1 MSSNTTTEVKDMLK
15 DSMKFWVISDGKTV
29 GEADCYEVAKNLLE
43 ETEQPK
49 MFSIIVVK
57 DMDGAYRKVAYMYLN
72 PNNWDEQHRKD
83 FEQMCEESGMISDIV
98 NGILKMYDEG
108 IKDPY
113 PEMVKCY
120 HGLVTK
126 D

>member
-1 MSSNTTTEVKDMLK
+1 MESNSTKDIKQKLQ

-29 GEADCYEVAKNLLE
+29 GEADCYEVARNLLE
-43 ETEQPK
+43 ESEQPK
-49 MFSIIVVK
+49 MYSIIVVK

-72 PNNWDEQHRKD
+72 PTWDEQHRKD
-83 FEQMCEESGMISDIV
+83 FEQMCKESGQMSDLV
-98 NGILKMYDEG
+98 NGILKMYADG
-108 IKDPY
+108 IKAPY
-113 PEMVKCY
+113 PEMVRCY